1 MILSL
6 AALRSDSAWRATDP
20 TKRSADGCQLLV
32 PAAKVRS
39 PATYR
44 MRQMSLDDN
53 KRLVRQHI
61 DLSWNR
67 GRLALSEK
75 LHSKDFLYKSSFVG
89 HPMSSAQFAAMV
101 TQIRTAM
108 PDLEVVVE
116 ECVAEGDKVVTW
128 STLIGTIETPA
139 LGYPPSDKVLSI
151 SAMAFWTLT
160 PGQQIREICTMF
172 DMESF
177 RAQLGLAT
185 RTYAEK
191 ALP

>member
-1 MILSL
+1 
-6 AALRSDSAWRATDP
+6 
-20 TKRSADGCQLLV
+20 
-32 PAAKVRS
+32 
-39 PATYR
+39 
-44 MRQMSLDDN
+44 MSRTDN

-61 DLSWNR
+61 ELTWNR
-67 GRLALSEK
+67 GHMALAEQ
-75 LHSKDFLYKSSFVG
+75 LHSKDFLYKSSFAG
-89 HPMSSAQFAAMV
+89 HPMASPAFAAMV
-101 TQIRTAM
+101 AEIRSAM

-116 ECVAEGDKVVTW
+116 ECIAEGDKVVTW

-139 LGYPPSDKVLSI
+139 FGYPTSDKVLSI

-160 PGQQIREICTMF
+160 PAQQIREICTIF

-185 RTYAEK
+185 RSYAEK